1 MQIMRF
7 QAELVHFAVYGD
19 TMISPE
25 ERAALLAAFD
35 EPIPLMQH
43 PFVMDVLERIPCTK
57 IKDLEPVAPKLD
69 NSANKLP
76 RLPGETTEQLSLRR
90 NQAWYE
96 ANKAFLERVT

>member
-1 MQIMRF
+1 
-7 QAELVHFAVYGD
+7 
-19 TMISPE
+19 MISPE

-35 EPIPLMQH
+35 EPVPLEGH
-43 PFVMDVLERIPCTK
+43 PWCGNLLRQIPCTLVRN
-57 IKDLEPVAPKLD
+57 LEPKAPKLD

-96 ANKAFLERVT
+96 ANKAFLERVA